1 MEEIENIKK
10 ELKRLWIFLVF
21 ALLLLLLTN
30 YNISQMS
37 EIQYTTLEVL
47 GDVVDRQKMIIQAV
61 FH

>member
-10 ELKRLWIFLVF
+10 ELKRLWMVLVF

-30 YNISQMS
+30 YNISQMA
-37 EIQYTTLEVL
+37 ETQYTTLEIL
-47 GDVVDRQKMIIQAV
+47 GDVVDRQKMLIQAV